1 MNVYDELYINMYEY
15 YKLKFILLRK
25 RLLLNYENLLRVNYL
40 KY

>member
-15 YKLKFILLRK
+15 YELKFILLRK